1 MTEEKARNVGPS
13 GIDIVYQR
21 FGDPESSPVFLI
33 MGGGA
38 QMIAW
43 PDGFCEELVRLDVQP
58 IRFDNRDTGLSTHME
73 NAPPPDLAAAI
84 AGDYSSA
91 SYTLSDMAADTAGL
105 MDYLGYDSV
114 HLVGASM
121 GGMIAQTL
129 AIEFPGKVGSL
140 TSMMSTTGDKSV
152 GQPDY
157 SSLSHLGAPP
167 RDDRQGFI
175 DWQVRSLKA
184 ISSPGY
190 PFDEVAV
197 ADRAGRAWDR
207 DHDSSGMLRQSV
219 AVLKS
224 GDRTE
229 KLRMV
234 NVPTL
239 VIHGAGDKMCDVS
252 GGRAT
257 AAAIPGSELVI
268 FDGLGHGFPQP
279 LWKDFATL
287 IANLVGRAEAKDFL

>member
-1 MTEEKARNVGPS
+1 
-13 GIDIVYQR
+13 
-21 FGDPESSPVFLI
+21 
-33 MGGGA
+33 
-38 QMIAW
+38 
-43 PDGFCEELVRLDVQP
+43 
-58 IRFDNRDTGLSTHME
+58 
-73 NAPPPDLAAAI
+73 
-84 AGDYSSA
+84 
-91 SYTLSDMAADTAGL
+91 
-105 MDYLGYDSV
+105 
-114 HLVGASM
+114 
-121 GGMIAQTL
+121 
-129 AIEFPGKVGSL
+129 
-140 TSMMSTTGDKSV
+140 MMSTTGDKSV

-234 NVPTL
+234 TNACDTRCRGQDVRCKRRACYCCSNTRFRTGDIRRFGTWLSPTTL
-239 VIHGAGDKMCDVS
+239 ERFCNTDCKPCRAS
-252 GGRAT
+252 GSKRFFIMVWSLT
-257 AAAIPGSELVI
+257 C
-268 FDGLGHGFPQP
+268 HH
-279 LWKDFATL
+279 T
-287 IANLVGRAEAKDFL
+287 

>member
-1 MTEEKARNVGPS
+1 MSEEKASKVGPS
-13 GIDIVYQR
+13 GIDITFER
-21 FGDPESSPVFLI
+21 FGEPDSPPVLLI

-43 PDGFCEELVRLDVQP
+43 PEGFCEELVKQGLQP

-73 NAPPPDLAAAI
+73 DAPPPDLAAAM

-91 SYTLSDMAADTAGL
+91 SYSLSDMAADTAGL
-105 MDYLGYDSV
+105 IDYLGYERI

-121 GGMIAQTL
+121 GGMIAQTI
-129 AIEFPGKVGSL
+129 AIEFPEKVISL
-140 TSMMSTTGDKSV
+140 TSMMSTTGGKSV

-167 RDDRQGFI
+167 WDDRQGFI

-197 ADRAGRAWDR
+197 AGRAGRAWDR
-207 DHDSSGMLRQSV
+207 DHDPLGMLRQSV

-229 KLRMV
+229 KLLTL
-234 NVPTL
+234 NVPAL
-239 VIHGAGDKMCDVS
+239 VIHGASDRMCDVS
-252 GGRAT
+252 GGYAT
-257 AAAIPGSELVI
+257 ADAIPGSELVI
-268 FDGLGHGFPQP
+268 FDGMGHGFPEP
-279 LWKDFATL
+279 LWKEITTL
-287 IANLVGRAEAKDFL
+287 IANLVRRAEAKG